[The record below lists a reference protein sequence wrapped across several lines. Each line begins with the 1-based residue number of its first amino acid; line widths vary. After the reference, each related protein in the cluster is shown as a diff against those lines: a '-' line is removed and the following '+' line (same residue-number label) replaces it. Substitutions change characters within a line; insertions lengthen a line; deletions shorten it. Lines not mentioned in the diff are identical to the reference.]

1 VLGDRG
7 AVSDRAA
14 DGERAAEASLNFG
27 LAPLRLAY
35 ASELATEFTVPVS
48 ETKDGVGDCVLEGV
62 ADCTWRELYVRES
75 TLPRLGV
82 QFMGSGV
89 LRPVVGCAGVGFRE
103 WAGARGG
110 RRSVGARGV
119 DGVAVG
125 GAALG
130 FEEWVLGMDVCDGSG
145 L

>member
-1 VLGDRG
+1 MLGDRG

-14 DGERAAEASLNFG
+14 DGDRAAEASLNFG

-48 ETKDGVGDCVLEGV
+48 ETEDGVGDCVLEGV

-89 LRPVVGCAGVGFRE
+89 LRPVVGWAGVGFRE
-103 WAGARGG
+103 WAVEKGG

-130 FEEWVLGMDVCDGSG
+130 FEEWVLGMDVCGGSG